1 MARFIFSSFGSEVQG
16 TAICSASSCFL
27 VNVMDQVE
35 LIEISVV
42 FRASSESQRVT
53 SSHDFLICEEIKKM
67 LLAALSGEFDWYP
80 GGALLELRVSTPTY
94 DSIIYRP
101 PYVYLATI
109 AGHCRSPYVLPG
121 DLWPQAFT
129 SLEAIADLGV
139 AVSTSGI
146 NDNQRSAEYFDDL
159 PEEMY
164 VSGAAPYASNL
175 QRRSIDLRL
184 SAISPSNSNPFLENL
199 ERYVGGVLNSGSVPF
214 LFVRTRRLN

>member
-80 GGALLELRVSTPTY
+80 GGALLELRISNFLRTGN
-94 DSIIYRP
+94 
-101 PYVYLATI
+101 I
-109 AGHCRSPYVLPG
+109 AHLT
-121 DLWPQAFT
+121 FT
-129 SLEAIADLGV
+129 SRLLLDTAA
-139 AVSTSGI
+139 
-146 NDNQRSAEYFDDL
+146 L
-159 PEEMY
+159 PMCCQATF
-164 VSGAAPYASNL
+164 G
-175 QRRSIDLRL
+175 R
-184 SAISPSNSNPFLENL
+184 
-199 ERYVGGVLNSGSVPF
+199 
-214 LFVRTRRLN
+214 RRLHLWKQ